1 MTCRNCLVIH
11 RIWIFLMMHRFV
23 SVLFFVCS
31 FRYNSALKL
40 SFLSGAVVW
49 VRVWVWVLG
58 LLSFIVMRACVRARV
73 DPSRRL
79 G

>member
-1 MTCRNCLVIH
+1 
-11 RIWIFLMMHRFV
+11 MMHRFV

-31 FRYNSALKL
+31 FRYNSALTKL

-49 VRVWVWVLG
+49 VWVWG
-58 LLSFIVMRACVRARV
+58 LLSLCVRACVRARV
-73 DPSRRL
+73 DLSRRL